1 MLINS
6 IVGFSKNQY
15 EKKHSA
21 GHCSHCTKK
30 CSHDCKLCLE
40 QVHYHKENGK
50 SDYDCINMIHYY
62 VCCYTFKYASEIL
75 YLMKK
80 SNLMKQLDEYN
91 IMSFGCGAS
100 PDLMALEKY
109 NEYYNKPI
117 NYIGVDTNRLWSDI
131 HNEIKKYMY
140 DKNAYADFTYNDAFY
155 VVENNTCTNINV
167 IVMQYFISHLYNTH
181 QINELDI
188 FFDNLID
195 NVILKNN
202 RREPVII
209 MINDVN
215 SINCGRDCFIN
226 LFNKLNERNIH
237 CTIRKSYFEYDGI
250 NQHQFYGEQ
259 NSTDR
264 LLFDVPDEFS
274 DYPVWR
280 RCTSSQLLIEIEWG
294 KK

>member
-6 IVGFSKNQY
+6 IVGFSNNQY
-15 EKKHSA
+15 GKKHSA

-40 QVHYHKENGK
+40 DVHYRNGLWK
-50 SDYDCINMIHYY
+50 KDYDCINMIHYY

-109 NEYYNKPI
+109 NVYDNKPI

-167 IVMQYFISHLYNTH
+167 IVMQYFISHLYNTN

-195 NVILKNN
+195 NVILKND
-202 RREPVII
+202 RREPIII

-215 SINCGRDCFIN
+215 SINCGRDCFID
-226 LFNKLNERNIH
+226 LFEKLHNRGIN
-237 CTIRKSYFEYDGI
+237 CTFNKSYFMYDGI
-250 NQHQFYGEQ
+250 NQYQFYGEQ
-259 NSTDR
+259 NSTGR

-274 DYPVWR
+274 DYQVWR